1 MSLQDIETIL
11 DTLVYDDKV
20 EKCGVD
26 SSSSNNDGSLNLY
39 RVIKPLYNTSGLM
52 KVPCGV
58 CPVRI
63 KLIFLWNFSVW
74 FVIVS
79 SVVFIGGINYNVES
93 LNLNGLNS

>member
-20 EKCGVD
+20 EKCVAT
-26 SSSSNNDGSLNLY
+26 NNDGSLNLY
-39 RVIKPLYNTSGLM
+39 RVIKPLFNTSGLM

-63 KLIFLWNFSVW
+63 SFIFFLNLSVR
-74 FVIVS
+74 FVIFS
-79 SVVFIGGINYNVES
+79 SIVFIVFF
-93 LNLNGLNS
+93 LCVCLVL